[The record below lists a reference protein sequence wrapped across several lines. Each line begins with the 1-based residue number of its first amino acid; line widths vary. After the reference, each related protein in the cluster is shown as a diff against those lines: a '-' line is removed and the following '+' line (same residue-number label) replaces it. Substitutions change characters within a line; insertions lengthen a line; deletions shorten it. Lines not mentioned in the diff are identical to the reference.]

1 MGVAG
6 SGQDGGMAENLLQF
20 YQVNTSF
27 EQMGRITVAQGM
39 A

>member
-6 SGQDGGMAENLLQF
+6 SGQDGDMAENLLQF
-20 YQVNTSF
+20 DQVNPGF
-27 EQMGRITVAQGM
+27 EQMGGVTVAQGM